1 MQILENTKRDVILNF
16 RVTESEKKKIK
27 VMEHLKNQS
36 IREILNGIADIATEN
51 LDIESLYDRIN
62 KPNRID
68 VDDLV
73 KMNKKDRKKII
84 KQHVQGGAEMYLNS
98 PELLIEIPLD
108 LIDD

>member
-1 MQILENTKRDVILNF
+1 MQVLENTKRDVILNF

-36 IREILNGIADIATEN
+36 IREILNGIADLTTEN
-51 LDIESLYDRIN
+51 LDIEILYEEIN
-62 KPNRID
+62 NPNRID

-73 KMNKKDRKKII
+73 KMNKKDKKKII
-84 KQHVQGGAEMYLNS
+84 KLQALSGAEMYFNS
-98 PELLIEIPLD
+98 SELIIDVPLD